1 MAHRTRR
8 QRAELERTERCRWCV
23 CLKCVAPLGVHVCT
37 RRASR
42 RRDAR
47 ETSIGTPRGRGRRRA
62 SRRALA
68 RRPPRAPPRG
78 REIYNRSEPRSE
90 MREASESVCAFLSYD
105 LRLRTLGD
113 ALGLRLYTLY
123 TLVKSFSLQ
132 RERRESLRVQ
142 DETYHAQADCAPC
155 LHT

>member
-1 MAHRTRR
+1 
-8 QRAELERTERCRWCV
+8 
-23 CLKCVAPLGVHVCT
+23 
-37 RRASR
+37 
-42 RRDAR
+42 
-47 ETSIGTPRGRGRRRA
+47 
-62 SRRALA
+62 
-68 RRPPRAPPRG
+68 
-78 REIYNRSEPRSE
+78 